1 MLLTD
6 ILSEWEPVVL
16 KKVTE
21 VWKKLTS
28 GSINRQILGSI
39 VTIALGTGLVKVATL
54 AKELFVAWKF
64 GTGDDL
70 DAFLVAFIVPSFVVS
85 IVASSFNAAMIPT
98 YIQVREKE
106 GIKIAQKLFSGVTV
120 WSLGLLVITTILI
133 VVAAPIYLP
142 WIAAGF
148 SAEKLDLTFKLLYA
162 ISPFVLFC
170 GISTTWSAVLSAGEH
185 FALVAISPIIFPTI
199 TIVFLLLFNSWGVF
213 NLVSGILAGTLLEL
227 FFLGLLLH
235 RQGISL
241 LPKWYGFDT
250 HLRQVANQYIPMIAG
265 ASLMNSTGLV
275 DQSMAAMLSP
285 GSVAALNYG
294 HRSIAF
300 ILSLTATALS
310 TAVIPYFSK
319 MVAHSDWKG
328 IDYTLRRYL
337 LIIFIVTIPIAGFL
351 YLFSEPI
358 IQIIYQR
365 GAFAYQD
372 TITVSRIQSFFA
384 VQIPF
389 YMANILVVKMIS
401 ALRFNQILMWV
412 SAINFIVNIVLNIV
426 FMKVWG
432 IAGIAL
438 STSIVYIMS
447 FCFTCICC
455 LYLLNK
461 KMKMQQN

>member
-1 MLLTD
+1 MLN
-6 ILSEWEPVVL
+6 
-16 KKVTE
+16 KVAE

-28 GSINRQILGSI
+28 GSINRQILGAV

-54 AKELFVAWKF
+54 VKELFVAWKF

-70 DAFLVAFIVPSFVVS
+70 DAFLVALIVPSFVVS
-85 IVASSFNAAMIPT
+85 IVASSFNAALIPT

-106 GIKIAQKLFSGVTV
+106 GIKTAQKLFSGVAV
-120 WSLGLLVITTILI
+120 WSLGLLGITTILI

-142 WIAAGF
+142 WIASGF
-148 SAEKLDLTFKLLYA
+148 SAEKLDLTFKLLCVV
-162 ISPFVLFC
+162 SPFVLFS
-170 GISTTWSAVLSAGEH
+170 GISTTWGAVLNAGEH
-185 FALVAISPIIFPTI
+185 FALVALSPIIIPTI
-199 TIVFLLLFNSWGVF
+199 TIIFLSLFNSWGVF
-213 NLVSGILAGTLLEL
+213 NLVSGIVGGTLLEL

-250 HLRQVANQYIPMIAG
+250 HLGQVVNQYMPMIAG
-265 ASLMNSTGLV
+265 AFLMNSAGLV

-294 HRSIAF
+294 NRSIAF
-300 ILSLTATALS
+300 ILSLTATPLS
-310 TAVIPYFSK
+310 NAVIPYFSQ

-365 GAFAYQD
+365 GAFGYQD
-372 TITVSRIQSFFA
+372 TITVSKVQRFFA
-384 VQIPF
+384 FQIPF
-389 YMANILVVKMIS
+389 YIANILVVKMIS
-401 ALRFNQILMWV
+401 ALRLNQILMWV
-412 SAINFIVNIVLNIV
+412 SAINCIVNIVLNIV
-426 FMKVWG
+426 FMRIWG

-438 STSIVYIMS
+438 STSIVYVIS
-447 FCFTCICC
+447 FCFIFICC
-455 LYLLNK
+455 LYQLK
-461 KMKMQQN
+461 KHQSIN